1 MLDGSGWSQANK
13 SRSLVRK
20 RAQRLSSCA
29 NTGHEKTDGNTTAN
43 HSLLDAASST
53 EQVSAFCR
61 AVLSK
66 IIPNAMLG
74 CGVEG
79 QENLRTMMKYVD
91 RFVHLRR
98 FENWSLHNV
107 YQSLKVGVFL
117 ANFLVSTLQ
126 LLDR

>member
-1 MLDGSGWSQANK
+1 
-13 SRSLVRK
+13 
-20 RAQRLSSCA
+20 
-29 NTGHEKTDGNTTAN
+29 
-43 HSLLDAASST
+43 
-53 EQVSAFCR
+53 
-61 AVLSK
+61 
-66 IIPNAMLG
+66 MLG